1 MLIAFALST
10 AFAYSIAAPCPP
22 LMVRDTRPA
31 LGQTDVPTDARLVAV
46 LYGDCG
52 GSGTYLVELLGAD
65 GAVLQSDTQTVT
77 VPDMSG
83 LLVLTPEGGLA
94 SNTDHVLRVTPEDG
108 GEVSEVAFTT
118 GDGQVV
124 GLGAGVPS
132 LSLEYASATKVDGE
146 WVVAWGAR
154 IDAAADPDGLSLVGI
169 LSEEEGVDGF
179 AGVAA
184 PDSAGIAV
192 LYGSQTVS
200 EKPRELCLDAVQ
212 LDGLGV
218 ESEAVEACLEVDR
231 QGCSTAPAAPG
242 LFAAVLALLGLRR
255 RASPRG
261 HSVV

>member
-1 MLIAFALST
+1 MLIATALST
-10 AFAYSIAAPCPP
+10 AFAYSIAAAAPCPP
-22 LMVRDTRPA
+22 LMVSDTRPA

-52 GSGTYLVELLGAD
+52 GSGTYLVELLGQD
-65 GAVLQSDTQTVT
+65 SAVLASETQTVT

-83 LLVLTPEGGLA
+83 LLVLSPEGGLA
-94 SNTDHVLRVTPEDG
+94 PNTDHVLRVTPEDG

-118 GDGQVV
+118 GEGLVV

-132 LSLEYASATKVDGE
+132 LALEYASATKVDGE

-154 IDAAADPDGLSLVGI
+154 IDAAEDPDGLSLVGI
-169 LSEEEGVDGF
+169 LSEEEGVDGY

-200 EKPRELCLDAVQ
+200 GKPRELCLDAVQ
-212 LDGLGV
+212 IDGLGV
-218 ESEAVEACLEVDR
+218 ESDAVEACLEVDR
-231 QGCSTAPAAPG
+231 QGCSTVPAAPG
-242 LFAAVLALLGLRR
+242 LLAAALALLGLRR
-255 RASPRG
+255 RARR
-261 HSVV
+261 